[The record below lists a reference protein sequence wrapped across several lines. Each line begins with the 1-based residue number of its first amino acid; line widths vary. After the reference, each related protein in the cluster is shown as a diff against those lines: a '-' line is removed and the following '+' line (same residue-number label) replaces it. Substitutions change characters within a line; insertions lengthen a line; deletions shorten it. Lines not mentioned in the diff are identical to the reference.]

1 MSKSRG
7 KMARVPVAAVALFA
21 IMSSGCSG
29 NPAKT
34 GAENYLNNLKLFN
47 YPGCYQALSHQDQV
61 DRTLEQF
68 LGNIPMAPDVNKDW
82 FKAVELKMDYE
93 LGTPK
98 VEGDKA
104 IVPVKITTPDLTLWE
119 RTANAKADPKN
130 PSEAI

>member
-68 LGNIPMAPDVNKDW
+68 LGNIPMAQEVKKD
-82 FKAVELKMDYE
+82 
-93 LGTPK
+93 
-98 VEGDKA
+98 
-104 IVPVKITTPDLTLWE
+104 
-119 RTANAKADPKN
+119 
-130 PSEAI
+130 